1 MYEYTIKHFMV
12 LDNVKKYPNLYWTVI
27 ESEEQISSSQLISDE
42 YLYSSKGNNNDFF
55 TLETHMLKS
64 TMTNI
69 LIMSVF
75 NNLDI
80 LR

>member
-1 MYEYTIKHFMV
+1 MV

-27 ESEEQISSSQLISDE
+27 ENGKKVSSSQLISDE
-42 YLYSSKGNNNDFF
+42 YLYSSKGNHNAFF
-55 TLETHMLKS
+55 TLEAHMLKS
-64 TMTNI
+64 TRTNI
-69 LIMSVF
+69 QIMSVS